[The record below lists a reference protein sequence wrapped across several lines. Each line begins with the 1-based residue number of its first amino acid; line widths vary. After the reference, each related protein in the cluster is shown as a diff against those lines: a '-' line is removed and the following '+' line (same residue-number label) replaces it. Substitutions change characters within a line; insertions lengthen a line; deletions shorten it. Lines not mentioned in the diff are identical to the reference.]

1 MSNLT
6 NKYFF
11 IFIVK
16 LFILYKN
23 RKIIITKKFMFET
36 YQDFFNITTDII
48 MFLINIKDICDM
60 IILMLIRNIYFIN
73 IFNDFKLL
81 IIYF

>member
-1 MSNLT
+1 
-6 NKYFF
+6 
-11 IFIVK
+11 
-16 LFILYKN
+16 
-23 RKIIITKKFMFET
+23 MFET